1 MTAKTPKQAN
11 VNLYHVEFKKYTILI
26 KVLLRCENNQSE
38 VSDQVGFIV
47 LSSSE

>member
-1 MTAKTPKQAN
+1 MTAKTPNQAN

-26 KVLLRCENNQSE
+26 KVLLRCENQSE